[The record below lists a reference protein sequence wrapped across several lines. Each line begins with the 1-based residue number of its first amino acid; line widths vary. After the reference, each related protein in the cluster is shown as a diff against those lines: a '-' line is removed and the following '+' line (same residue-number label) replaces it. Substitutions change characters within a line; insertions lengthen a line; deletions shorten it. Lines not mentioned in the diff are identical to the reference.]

1 LIYIK
6 VIHLQHFTIH
16 RKSWEKGRY
25 AMKLGYV
32 SLPGRGAND
41 LFLSDMVAALDKRL
55 RLCGTVQTNTA
66 RADRR
71 KCDMDLR
78 LLSTGAI
85 LRISEDRGA
94 LARGCTLDTSVLAQ
108 AVAAT
113 EAALPGSD
121 LLIVNKFGKTEAE
134 GRGFAPVIAEALCL
148 GIPVLVG
155 VNGLNLPAFATFA
168 EGLAEA
174 LPAEYPA
181 ILGWC
186 LSAGL
191 RHAA

>member
-1 LIYIK
+1 MM
-6 VIHLQHFTIH
+6 
-16 RKSWEKGRY
+16 R
-25 AMKLGYV
+25 LGYI
-32 SLPGRGAND
+32 SLPGRGASD
-41 LFLSDMVAALDKRL
+41 LFLAQVVDGLAGRL
-55 RLCGTVQTNTA
+55 NLCGTVQTNTA

-78 LLSTGAI
+78 LLSTGEV

-108 AVAAT
+108 AVVAT

-134 GRGFAPVIAEALCL
+134 GGGFAPVIGEAICQD
-148 GIPVLVG
+148 IAVLVG
-155 VNGLNLPAFATFA
+155 VNALNLPAFEAFA
-168 EGLAEA
+168 GGMAEA
-174 LPAEYPA
+174 LPADMAYVTD
-181 ILGWC
+181 WC
-186 LSAGL
+186 LRAGL

>member
-1 LIYIK
+1 ML
-6 VIHLQHFTIH
+6 
-16 RKSWEKGRY
+16 
-25 AMKLGYV
+25 LGYI
-32 SLPGRGAND
+32 SLPGRGASD
-41 LFLSDMVAALDKRL
+41 LFLSDVVARLDGRL

-71 KCDMDLR
+71 KCDMDLQ
-78 LLSTGAI
+78 LLSSGKV

-113 EAALPGSD
+113 EDALSGAD

-134 GRGFAPVIAEALCL
+134 GRGFTPVIGEALCIGL
-148 GIPVLVG
+148 PVLVG
-155 VNGLNLPAFATFA
+155 VNGLNLPAFKHFTD
-168 EGLAEA
+168 GLATT
-174 LPAEYPA
+174 LPADVRRVTD
-181 ILGWC
+181 WC
-186 LSAGL
+186 LRAGL

>member
-1 LIYIK
+1 
-6 VIHLQHFTIH
+6 
-16 RKSWEKGRY
+16 
-25 AMKLGYV
+25 MKLGYV

>member
-1 LIYIK
+1 MM
-6 VIHLQHFTIH
+6 
-16 RKSWEKGRY
+16 R
-25 AMKLGYV
+25 LGYI
-32 SLPGRGAND
+32 SLPGRGASD
-41 LFLSDMVAALDKRL
+41 LFLAQVVDGLAGRL
-55 RLCGTVQTNTA
+55 NLCGTVQTNTA

-78 LLSTGAI
+78 LLSTGEV

-108 AVAAT
+108 AVVAT

-134 GRGFAPVIAEALCL
+134 GGGFVPVIGEAVCL
-148 GIPVLVG
+148 AMPVLVG
-155 VNGLNLPAFATFA
+155 VNALNLPAFEAFA
-168 EGLAEA
+168 GGMAEA
-174 LPAEYPA
+174 LPADMAYVSD
-181 ILGWC
+181 WC
-186 LSAGL
+186 LRAGL

>member
-1 LIYIK
+1 
-6 VIHLQHFTIH
+6 
-16 RKSWEKGRY
+16 
-25 AMKLGYV
+25 MKLGYV
-32 SLPGRGAND
+32 SLPGRGATDRFLAGLATD
-41 LFLSDMVAALDKRL
+41 LQGQL
-55 RLCGTVQTNTA
+55 RLCGTVQTNTD

-78 LLSTGAI
+78 LLATGTV

-94 LARGCTLDTSVLAQ
+94 LARGCTLDTGVLAQ

-113 EAALPGSD
+113 GAALPGAD

-134 GRGFAPVIAEALCL
+134 GRGFAPLIAEALCL
-148 GIPVLVG
+148 GLPVLVG
-155 VNGLNLPAFATFA
+155 VNALNLPAFDAFV

-174 LPAEYPA
+174 LPAEPRA
-181 ILGWC
+181 VVAWC
-186 LSAGL
+186 LNAAL

>member
-1 LIYIK
+1 MM
-6 VIHLQHFTIH
+6 
-16 RKSWEKGRY
+16 R
-25 AMKLGYV
+25 LGYI
-32 SLPGRGAND
+32 SLPGRGASD
-41 LFLSDMVAALDKRL
+41 LFLAQVVDGLASRVA
-55 RLCGTVQTNTA
+55 LCGTVQTNTA

-78 LLSTGAI
+78 LLPSGQV

-113 EAALPGSD
+113 EAALPGAD

-134 GRGFAPVIAEALCL
+134 GGGFAPVIGEAICL

-155 VNGLNLPAFATFA
+155 VNALNLPAFEDFA
-168 EGLAEA
+168 GGMAEA
-174 LPAEYPA
+174 LLADLAYVTD
-181 ILGWC
+181 WC
-186 LSAGL
+186 LQAGL

>member
-1 LIYIK
+1 
-6 VIHLQHFTIH
+6 
-16 RKSWEKGRY
+16 
-25 AMKLGYV
+25 MKLGYV
-32 SLPGRGAND
+32 SLPGRGASD
-41 LFLSDMVAALDKRL
+41 LFLAQVVAALKERL

-71 KCDMDLR
+71 KCDMDLQ
-78 LLSTGAI
+78 LLSSGEV

-113 EAALPGSD
+113 EAALSGAD

-134 GRGFAPVIAEALCL
+134 GGGFAPAIGEAICL
-148 GIPVLVG
+148 GLPVLVG
-155 VNGLNLPAFATFA
+155 VNGLNLPPFMIFTD
-168 EGLAEA
+168 GLAEE
-174 LPAEYPA
+174 LPPDVSNVTS
-181 ILGWC
+181 WC
-186 LSAGL
+186 LRAGL